1 MKKLFLAIMM
11 FVLPLMAS
19 AQIRFGYF
27 SYDAALR
34 SMPDY
39 KMAQRSIAD
48 LKQKYE
54 SEMKRS
60 EQEFND
66 KYEAFLDEQRDLV
79 PTILRK
85 RQAEIQEM
93 MEKNVAFKKEAQRLL
108 QQAEDDAYAPVRRK
122 LDEVVARIGREQGW
136 AFVLNTDSKACP
148 YINPEMGQDA
158 TQLVLDGI
166 GK

>member
-1 MKKLFLAIMM
+1 MKKLLFTLMM
-11 FVLPLMAS
+11 LVLPLMAG
-19 AQIRFGYF
+19 AQVRFGYF
-27 SYDAALR
+27 SYDAVLQ

-39 KMAQRSIAD
+39 KVAQRSIAD
-48 LKQKYE
+48 LRQKYD

-85 RQAEIQEM
+85 RQTEIQDM
-93 MEKNVAFKKEAQRLL
+93 MEKNVAFKREAQRLL
-108 QQAEDDAYAPVRRK
+108 QQAETDAYAPVRRK
-122 LDEVVARIGREQGW
+122 LDEAVARVGREQGW
-136 AFVLNTDSKACP
+136 AFVLNTDSRACP

-158 TQLVLDGI
+158 TQLVQEAL